1 MEEDFSKS
9 LIKDYKY
16 WAVYIHGNQGYLGR
30 CVIWCKRKNAL
41 DLTEATPE
49 EQQELFVVLNNLR
62 EAIMKVFQPDWLN
75 YAFLG
80 NAMRHLHGHFI
91 PRYAQPKIFMGVTF
105 KDERYGHNYKTD
117 HSFETSNEVLM
128 AVRDKIKKAL

>member
-16 WAVYIHGNQGYLGR
+16 WTIYVHGNQGYLGR
-30 CVIWCKRKNAL
+30 CVIWCKRENAL

-49 EQQELFVVLNNLR
+49 EREELFIILNNLR
-62 EAIMKVFQPDWLN
+62 EALLKVFHPDWLN

-80 NAMRHLHGHFI
+80 NSMRHLHCHLI
-91 PRYAQPKIFMGVTF
+91 PRYEKPVNFMGVVF

-117 HSFETSNEVLM
+117 HSFETPDEVLM
-128 AVRDKIKKAL
+128 AVRDKIKEAL